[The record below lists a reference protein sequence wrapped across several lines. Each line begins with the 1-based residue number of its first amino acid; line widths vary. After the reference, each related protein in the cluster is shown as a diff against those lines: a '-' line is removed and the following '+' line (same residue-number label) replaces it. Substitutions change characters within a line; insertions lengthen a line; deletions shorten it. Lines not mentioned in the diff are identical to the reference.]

1 LTAFAWTAC
10 PPRRIRRLGPGHER
24 ATRHAPKESAAVSH
38 GHSPAPSSLNVYA
51 AHGRC
56 RLPTFQAGHEGS
68 IPFAHSIANPQVK
81 WSIAHR
87 RDRAGRVQG
96 VVGLH
101 TGHKS
106 RGSRAPGL
114 VRRAGLGDHLI
125 AVSGDVLRPE
135 ARPDRRA
142 VIPRPPKLKDGAC
155 DLLQDGHLHK
165 KSSER
170 YTAPPVYRVDRSSIV
185 SPKTR

>member
-1 LTAFAWTAC
+1 VTDSVSVGHAWATSGGVKRTLTVTC
-10 PPRRIRRLGPGHER
+10 GHDESV
-24 ATRHAPKESAAVSH
+24 TCGHVHADKWVPH
-38 GHSPAPSSLNVYA
+38 
-51 AHGRC
+51 
-56 RLPTFQAGHEGS
+56 LPIFQAGHEGS

-114 VRRAGLGDHLI
+114 VRRAGLDDHLI